1 MPMTEYRCVRDGCG
15 WQGDEPDWVEGDEDT
30 FPDIPICPRCEGDVE
45 ERLHPSDAQA
55 ANAAYQVSR
64 DPIEEWRQA
73 LLDYLDS
80 TITWRADHRVEIG
93 QAEASLRVVLAEL
106 AADTALVPA
115 SVCDDLGL
123 GSGMTYGQLVAW
135 IKDRLA

>member
-1 MPMTEYRCVRDGCG
+1 
-15 WQGDEPDWVEGDEDT
+15 
-30 FPDIPICPRCEGDVE
+30 
-45 ERLHPSDAQA
+45 
-55 ANAAYQVSR
+55 VSR
-64 DPIEEWRQA
+64 NPIEAQRQA
-73 LLDYLDS
+73 LLEYLDA
-80 TITWRADHRVEIG
+80 TITWQADHRVEIG
-93 QAEASLRVVLAEL
+93 QEEASLWFVLAEL